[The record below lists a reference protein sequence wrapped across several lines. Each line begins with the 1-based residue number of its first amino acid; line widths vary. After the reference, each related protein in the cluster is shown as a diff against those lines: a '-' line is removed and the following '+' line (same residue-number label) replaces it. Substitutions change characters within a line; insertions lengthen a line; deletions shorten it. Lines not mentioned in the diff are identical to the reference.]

1 MIGTLQ
7 SGGVSKSIVNLL
19 NVMDRT
25 TYDVHLLLLDRV
37 GDILSPYLPSDIT
50 VHVNREIENLHRGLR
65 GVRAL
70 LFTGHLLLAFGSL
83 LRMLM
88 SKISRAWAGRW
99 LAYLM
104 PRFTDLTFDLII
116 DYGGQQ

>member
-25 TYDVHLLLLDRV
+25 TYDVHLLLLDRA
-37 GDILSPYLPSDIT
+37 GDILSPYLPSDVT

-65 GVRAL
+65 SFVVSAR
-70 LFTGHLLLAFGSL
+70 LFDPYVAF
-83 LRMLM
+83 
-88 SKISRAWAGRW
+88 KIFPRLGR
-99 LAYLM
+99 
-104 PRFTDLTFDLII
+104 
-116 DYGGQQ
+116 

>member
-19 NVMDRT
+19 NTMDRT
-25 TYDVHLLLLDRV
+25 TYDVHLLLLDRA
-37 GDILSPYLPSDIT
+37 GDILSQYLPSDVT
-50 VHVNREIENLHRGLR
+50 VHVNQEIENLHRGLS

-70 LFTGHLLLAFGSL
+70 LLTGHLWLAFGSL

-99 LAYLM
+99 LAHLM
-104 PRFTDLTFDLII
+104 PRFAMHLLW
-116 DYGGQQ
+116 